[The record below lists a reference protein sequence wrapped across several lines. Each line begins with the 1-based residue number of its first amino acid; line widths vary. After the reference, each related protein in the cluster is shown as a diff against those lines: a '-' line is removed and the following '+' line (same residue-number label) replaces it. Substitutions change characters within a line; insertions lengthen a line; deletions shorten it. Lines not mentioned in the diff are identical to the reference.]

1 MAEGPTELE
10 LHWQHM
16 YDIKDDIIFACAV
29 SFGILTV
36 FGFINKVFHD
46 WLWASRVAQ
55 NPASSGSIYLAMT
68 S

>member
-46 WLWASRVAQ
+46 WLWASRVA
-55 NPASSGSIYLAMT
+55 
-68 S
+68 